1 VIPPVRL
8 AVVSEPPRVSSCL
21 SLILSQALGL
31 KEIGNDV
38 SVIMQ
43 KRNANRIRPFYK
55 ELTKVNV
62 QLLGSVPLLSR
73 LATRPWSNYVGQ
85 IGSTYDWIKA
95 IDIASILSHGVTS
108 NLWVPRLRLD
118 AMICHTTYS
127 PLSVLAWYETGR
139 TKRILYLHDWPFYY
153 FTKGSGLI
161 RSKFAA
167 LAKIYE
173 SLVLAKSDQVICLT
187 GGVSKVW
194 KEMFNVQA
202 SAVYPGCYPSPEF
215 PNLRNNFILCVW
227 RWQEDT
233 RPFFLI
239 PLMKRLKNTSLRLVV
254 VGSWKDNAF
263 RLQFEREAAREG
275 LSDRISV
282 LSNIPLTRLVE
293 LYRTASC
300 LLYPAVNQF
309 GYAGLEAASQGA
321 PLVAPR
327 GSGLWE
333 MFSSGCEGYEV
344 IEGDLDSYVDA
355 VERFDDPDRVT
366 EMGHNIWRRSH
377 DYDWVSHSRKMEKII
392 AG

>member
-1 VIPPVRL
+1 VRL

-31 KEIGNDV
+31 KDIGHDV

-43 KRNANRIRPFYK
+43 ERNANRIRPFYK

-62 QLLGSVPLLSR
+62 QLLGSVPLLSK
-73 LATRPWSNYVGQ
+73 LAARPWSHYVGQ

-95 IDIASILSHGVTS
+95 IDIASILSHGATS
-108 NLWVPRLRLD
+108 NLWIPPLRLD

-127 PLSVLAWYETGR
+127 PLSVLSWYGTGR
-139 TKRILYLHDWPFYY
+139 TKRVLYLHDWPFYY
-153 FTKGSGLI
+153 FARGNGLV
-161 RSKFAA
+161 RSKVAA
-167 LAKIYE
+167 FAKIYE
-173 SLVLAKSDQVICLT
+173 SLVLAKSDQIVCLT
-187 GGVSKVW
+187 RGVSRVW

-202 SAVYPGCYPSPEF
+202 GTVYPGCYPSPEF
-215 PNLRNNFILCVW
+215 HKLRKRFILCVW

-233 RPFFLI
+233 RPFFLL
-239 PLMKRLKNTSLRLVV
+239 PLMKRLRNTSLGLIV
-254 VGSWKDNAF
+254 VGSWKDNAL
-263 RLQFEREAAREG
+263 RLRFETEVAREG
-275 LSDRISV
+275 LSERISI

-333 MFSSGCEGYEV
+333 MFSTGQEGYEV
-344 IEGDLDSYVDA
+344 IEGDLDSYVEA
-355 VERFDDPDRVT
+355 VEQFEDPDRAK
-366 EMGHNIWRRSH
+366 EMGYNIWRRSH
-377 DYDWVSHSRKMEKII
+377 DYDWASHSRKMEKVIT
-392 AG
+392 G

>member
-1 VIPPVRL
+1 MIPPVRV

-31 KEIGNDV
+31 KEIGHDV
-38 SVIMQ
+38 SVVMQ

-73 LATRPWSNYVGQ
+73 LAASPWSACVGQ
-85 IGSTYDWIKA
+85 IGATYDWIKS
-95 IDIASILSHGVTS
+95 IDIASIVSHGVTS

-127 PLSVLAWYETGR
+127 PLSVLSWYETGKTR
-139 TKRILYLHDWPFYY
+139 RVLYLHDWPVSY
-153 FTKGSGLI
+153 FARGNGLA
-161 RSKFAA
+161 RSKIAA
-167 LAKIYE
+167 LAKLYE
-173 SLVLAKSDQVICLT
+173 SLVLARSDEVVCLT
-187 GGVSKVW
+187 GAVSTMW
-194 KEMFNVQA
+194 KEMFDIQA
-202 SAVYPGCYPSPEF
+202 STIYPGCYPSPEF
-215 PNLRNNFILCVW
+215 PDFRKNFILCVW

-233 RPFFLI
+233 RPFFLV
-239 PLMKRLKNTSLRLVV
+239 PLMKRLKKTSLRLIV

-263 RLQFEREAAREG
+263 RLQFEREVAKEG
-275 LSDRISV
+275 LTDRISI
-282 LSNIPLTRLVE
+282 LSNIPWTKLIE

-309 GYAGLEAASQGA
+309 GYAGLEAASQGT

-333 MFSSGCEGYEV
+333 MFSSGREGFEV
-344 IEGDLDSYVDA
+344 IEGNLDSYVES
-355 VERFDDPDRVT
+355 VEQFDDPDQVR
-366 EMGHNIWRRSH
+366 EMGYNIWKRSYE
-377 DYDWVSHSRKMEKII
+377 YDWACHSRKMEKLLT
-392 AG
+392 G